1 MGGESRHVESLISW
15 VVPQAAASKFSKKE
29 SSMNGRRDTLDD
41 KQIDAIEGRLAGTLR
56 PVRPPRDFV
65 QRLRG
70 HVHLPE
76 RGELAVRLYDWERL
90 LLVISGVLSG
100 AVVILSVAR
109 AMYHLFG
116 RRSG

>member
-1 MGGESRHVESLISW
+1 M
-15 VVPQAAASKFSKKE
+15 
-29 SSMNGRRDTLDD
+29 LDED
-41 KQIDAIEGRLAGTLR
+41 QIGAIEGRLAGTLR
-56 PVRPPRDFV
+56 PVRPPSDFV

-76 RGELAVRLYDWERL
+76 RSEIAVRLYDWEKL
-90 LLVISGVLSG
+90 LLVVGGVLSG
-100 AVVILSVAR
+100 AVAILTVAR